1 MKFRKFLLRAWI
13 LLAVLPVL
21 AIGVIKIAY
30 AQTGEPEP
38 PGISQIVEGLMSIVG
53 TWTVAWVGNKI
64 RVALGGSADIF
75 LGIIVPVIGLG
86 VSWLVGKLGEPGNSW
101 LVSFA
106 MTLGST
112 WIDQLRLKLAE
123 RFK

>member
-1 MKFRKFLLRAWI
+1 MKFRKFLLHTRW
-13 LLAVLPVL
+13 LLALLPVL
-21 AIGVIKIAY
+21 AIAVVKVVY

-38 PGISQIVEGLMSIVG
+38 PGISQIVEGLMSIAG
-53 TWTVAWVGNKI
+53 TWLVAFVANKI
-64 RVALGGSADIF
+64 RVALGGSADMF
-75 LGIIVPVIGLG
+75 LLIIVPVLGLG

-112 WIDQLRLKLAE
+112 WLDQLRLKLAE

>member
-1 MKFRKFLLRAWI
+1 MKKL
-13 LLAVLPVL
+13 LLATRVLLIGLPLLTIL
-21 AIGVIKIAY
+21 AIKIAY
-30 AQTGEPEP
+30 AQTGTPEP

-53 TWTVAWVGNKI
+53 TWAVAWVANKI
-64 RVALGGSADIF
+64 RVALGGGADIF

-112 WIDQLRLKLAE
+112 WLDQLRLKLSE